1 MEKENKRLRLKE
13 SIEIAD
19 SQHGDQSSRF
29 SYLEITPCLKEA
41 GMIWK
46 IFLNNSDEAHVNDMN
61 DIKKVLT
68 KGIPQQKR
76 GDVWFWLI
84 KQYKL
89 RNKAKYKITRLDI
102 SYEEL
107 LKQYSIHQH
116 SILLDLGR
124 TYPNHPNFKYQSSK
138 SDSETK
144 SIKYGLGQLALF
156 NVLKAYSILDNEVGY
171 CQGLSF
177 VVGFLLIQGI
187 LNLKF
192 SGIKHN

>member
-1 MEKENKRLRLKE
+1 MKLINIAKCKLVRSQSGLLRLE
-13 SIEIAD
+13 
-19 SQHGDQSSRF
+19 
-29 SYLEITPCLKEA
+29 T
-41 GMIWK
+41 
-46 IFLNNSDEAHVNDMN
+46 
-61 DIKKVLT
+61 
-68 KGIPQQKR
+68 
-76 GDVWFWLI
+76 
-84 KQYKL
+84 
-89 RNKAKYKITRLDI
+89 

-138 SDSETK
+138 SDSESK

-192 SGIKHN
+192 SGMKHNLGIYFLF